1 MRCFEHHKVVTLDDM
16 RKDGKK
22 ITVHKPLMCGTHV
35 SESLLYY
42 CSTCHVPVCNECIK
56 SDHKPAAGHQCDG
69 MLDSEMRVRQELEKM
84 LDESKDKVELLEK
97 ASGELTSSLEELANQ
112 RSAAKDLINES
123 YQSYKAVLEKCR
135 DGALKELSELHH
147 ERELKVMDMTE
158 RVEKYI
164 TLLDDAC
171 KFTSRLMENG
181 TIAEIMY
188 LRKTVGTQLLNL
200 INNTPKPEKTF
211 SLEFQADFNEFEKTV
226 KTIFGKFRTESTEIA
241 PKETSPLPVTASLPP
256 LTINGPNITLSNGC
270 TGSSLTNSS
279 PISLSTS
286 MQSSFDGDL
295 AASLQGLSLT
305 HSPPAQVNAAAL
317 QGFSS
322 MAEYNIAQLASLA
335 ENTASAAT
343 SPSPSFSTLA
353 ELFTTDTA
361 YKNLA
366 SLAKLGLNNT
376 GNTYCTEYWW
386 KQH

>member
-22 ITVHKPLMCGTHV
+22 ITVHKPLVCDMHV
-35 SESLLYY
+35 AESLLYY
-42 CSTCHVPVCNECIK
+42 CSTCLVPVCNECVK
-56 SDHKPAAGHQCDG
+56 ADHKPTSGHNCEG
-69 MLDSEMRVRQELEKM
+69 ILDSEMRVRQELEKM
-84 LDESKDKVELLEK
+84 LNDSKERIEILTK
-97 ASGELTSSLEELANQ
+97 ASSDLNSSLEDLANQ
-112 RSAAKDLINES
+112 RSTAKDLINES

-135 DGALKELSELHH
+135 DNVLNELNELHH
-147 ERELKVMDMTE
+147 ERELKIMDLTE
-158 RVEKYI
+158 KVEKDI
-164 TLLDDAC
+164 SLLEDAC

-188 LRKTVGTQLLNL
+188 LRNTVGTQLLNL

-211 SLEFQADFNEFEKTV
+211 SLEFHADFNEFELIV
-226 KTIFGKFRTESTEIA
+226 KRIFGKFQTENTEVT

-256 LTINGPNITLSNGC
+256 LNVNGPNITLTNGYAR
-270 TGSSLTNSS
+270 SSLTNSS

-305 HSPPAQVNAAAL
+305 HSPPAPVSTTTL
-317 QGFSS
+317 QGFTS

-335 ENTASAAT
+335 ESNASGTT
-343 SPSPSFSTLA
+343 SPSQPFSTLA
-353 ELFTTDTA
+353 DLFSTDTA

-376 GNTYCTEYWW
+376 GNSAYPGCWW
-386 KQH
+386 K